1 MIEQKRVVEDATFQI
16 ACAMQHI
23 DWLRSV
29 LSVLRDRLDE
39 QEANAAYA
47 NVAELAI
54 YNAEDWHNQLD
65 CERESL
71 EKRTD
76 QAFNPELCAPQNAAL
91 LIRGA
96 IGAGSSLAERITWA
110 RSYASLSQLSLAQT
124 IGVKQSAISYLES
137 GQTNR
142 TGYLPEIAC
151 ACGVDISWL
160 AFGVEGAQ

>member
-1 MIEQKRVVEDATFQI
+1 MNEQKRVAEDAAFQI

-39 QEANAAYA
+39 QEANAQYA

-65 CERESL
+65 CEREGL
-71 EKRTD
+71 EKRIGD
-76 QAFNPELCAPQNAAL
+76 VFNRKPCAPQSIGPIN
-91 LIRGA
+91 RGA
-96 IGAGSSLAERITWA
+96 TGSGTSLAERITWA
-110 RSYASLSQLSLAQT
+110 RSHASLSQLTLAQA

-142 TGYLPEIAC
+142 TSYLPEIAR

-160 AFGVEGAQ
+160 AFGTEDAQ